1 MYTTRI
7 TNNSRSGVQLST
19 LSLRYAQ
26 RSGWGR
32 PCLHVQLMG
41 LGIAGTMA
49 TATAGG
55 HKVDEEPKD
64 VTSNEEKELRR
75 VYDHLAN
82 YYPKSKLQAQLKP
95 RLEQRSKIMAY
106 KKSPESVTLCNE
118 AGDEMTDEEVDAELT
133 RLNHEIRQL
142 QAKID
147 KIAEDPGRKIHA
159 PDLNEALR
167 HLNKKCTKVGLLPC
181 MLRTRC
187 VLTIGVM
194 SDAQKEI
201 EDMIWEVDENLDGAV
216 DWDEFHLMFQR
227 NIKDKTGL
235 EPFQLF
241 NVVQF
246 MMYDRDNSGNVSV
259 DETMHML
266 YARYGKERL
275 EQEMKALFGDNLGGN
290 GEGGDGSLSFNDY
303 LKAVNVRVPKPGKGG
318 KKDGHGRRKRK

>member
-1 MYTTRI
+1 
-7 TNNSRSGVQLST
+7 
-19 LSLRYAQ
+19 
-26 RSGWGR
+26 
-32 PCLHVQLMG
+32 
-41 LGIAGTMA
+41 MA

-167 HLNKKCTKVGLLPC
+167 HLNKKCTK
-181 MLRTRC
+181 
-187 VLTIGVM
+187 
-194 SDAQKEI
+194 KEI